1 MLTLLIAISGAIIAL
16 APNYMIYMAG
26 RALIGL
32 AIGGFWS
39 MSAASAI
46 RLVPAHQ
53 VLRALVI
60 FNGGFAFDHSGYQS
74 TFTIS
79 CMFLVIDATLAL
91 LTSVKVSTQPTEDDS
106 PMRTFPRRIQ
116 RRLAKTRTNVQVSRK
131 SCTSFF
137 KDNLK

>member
-1 MLTLLIAISGAIIAL
+1 MLGLTLLIAISGAIIAL

-39 MSAASAI
+39 MSMSMSAASAI
-46 RLVPAHQ
+46 RLVPTHQ

-60 FNGGFAFDHSGYQS
+60 FNGRFAFDHSCYQS
-74 TFTIS
+74 SFTIS
-79 CMFLVIDATLAL
+79 GMFLVIDATLAL

-116 RRLAKTRTNVQVSRK
+116 RRLAKTRTNV
-131 SCTSFF
+131 
-137 KDNLK
+137 

>member
-1 MLTLLIAISGAIIAL
+1 MLGLTLLIAISGAIIAL

-39 MSAASAI
+39 MSMSMSAASAI

-60 FNGGFAFDHSGYQS
+60 FNGRFAFDHSSDQS
-74 TFTIS
+74 SFTIS
-79 CMFLVIDATLAL
+79 GMLLVIAVTLAL
-91 LTSVKVSTQPTEDDS
+91 LTSRKGLHPTH
-106 PMRTFPRRIQ
+106 
-116 RRLAKTRTNVQVSRK
+116 
-131 SCTSFF
+131 
-137 KDNLK
+137 

>member
-1 MLTLLIAISGAIIAL
+1 MLGLTLLIAISGAIIAL

-26 RALIGL
+26 RALIGI

-46 RLVPAHQ
+46 RLVPTHQ

-60 FNGGFAFDHSGYQS
+60 FNGRFAFDHSCYQS
-74 TFTIS
+74 SFTIS
-79 CMFLVIDATLAL
+79 GMFLVIDATLAL

-116 RRLAKTRTNVQVSRK
+116 RRLAKTRTNV
-131 SCTSFF
+131 
-137 KDNLK
+137 

>member
-1 MLTLLIAISGAIIAL
+1 MLGLTLLIAISGAIIAL

-39 MSAASAI
+39 MSMSMSMSMSAASAI

-60 FNGGFAFDHSGYQS
+60 FNGRFAFDHSSDQS
-74 TFTIS
+74 SFTIS
-79 CMFLVIDATLAL
+79 GMLLVIAVTLAL
-91 LTSVKVSTQPTEDDS
+91 LTSRKGLHPTH
-106 PMRTFPRRIQ
+106 
-116 RRLAKTRTNVQVSRK
+116 
-131 SCTSFF
+131 
-137 KDNLK
+137 